1 MKLAYTMA
9 PGRGDT
15 DLVLHAL
22 ACSIIERGHRPV
34 GTVQVNT
41 GSDAGPCDMDVK
53 ILPDGGAIRISQA
66 LGRASR
72 GCRLDPAALETAVGL
87 VETELSKG
95 ADCLI
100 VNKFG
105 RHEAQGRGF
114 RPVIADALARD
125 IPVLVGINRLNRD
138 AFLDF
143 VGGFAA
149 ELAPELAV
157 LEQWL
162 RSAIDMGSA
171 AAQPPNPLTI
181 GAVSCAG
188 VRNRP

>member
-22 ACSIIERGHRPV
+22 ACSIIEQGHRPV
-34 GTVQVNT
+34 GTVQINT
-41 GSDAGPCDMDVK
+41 ESDAGPCDMDVK
-53 ILPDGGAIRISQA
+53 ILPDGGTIRISQT
-66 LGRASR
+66 LGRSSR

-87 VETELSKG
+87 VEAELFKG

-105 RHEAQGRGF
+105 KHEAEGRGF
-114 RPVIADALARD
+114 RPVIGEALAGD

-143 VGGFAA
+143 VGGFAT
-149 ELAPELAV
+149 ELEPELLV
-157 LEQWL
+157 LEDWL
-162 RSAIDMGSA
+162 RSAINDDA
-171 AAQPPNPLTI
+171 AA
-181 GAVSCAG
+181 A
-188 VRNRP
+188 